1 MDRIS
6 RFIRRFIFNYKNA
19 FGALSFSGYLIFRV
33 INPFFQLVFF
43 CTVAKYVYNTTD
55 VTPWVIGNAL
65 TLCYFSA
72 FYGVGQTFVS
82 ERSQGTLKA
91 IISAPTST
99 IHIVLPRVLSQ
110 SVDAF
115 VSVFVGFLAGAA
127 LFNFTMP
134 LNTLLPSLLV
144 ITVAIFSAMGIG
156 LLIGAFALL
165 TRDIN
170 MLLNVASM
178 VLIALTGSNFDVK
191 LLPVVLQWV
200 SYALPLTRSIQ
211 LMRLIAKGNPL
222 SNHLNLL
229 YGEFFLGLIFFVIGM
244 ATFHIIERLSLK
256 HATLDLY

>member
-1 MDRIS
+1 MERIS
-6 RFIRRFIFNYKNA
+6 RFARRFIFNYKNA
-19 FGALSFSGYLIFRV
+19 FGALSFSGYLIYRV
-33 INPFFQLVFF
+33 INPFFQLAFF
-43 CTVAKYVYNTTD
+43 CTIAKFVYNTTD

-72 FYGVGQTFVS
+72 FYGVGQTFVA

-99 IHIVLPRVLSQ
+99 LHVVLPRVLCQ

-134 LNTLLPSLLV
+134 LNTLFPSLLV
-144 ITVAIFSAMGIG
+144 ITIAIFSAMGIG

-178 VLIALTGSNFDVK
+178 VLIALTGSNFDIK
-191 LLPVVLQWV
+191 LLPVFLQWI
-200 SYALPLTRSIQ
+200 SYALPLSRSIQ
-211 LMRLIAKGNPL
+211 LMRFIAKGDSL
-222 SNHLNLL
+222 FYHLNLL
-229 YGEFFLGLIFFVIGM
+229 YGEFLLGLVYFIIGM
-244 ATFHIIERLSLK
+244 AIFRVIERLSLK